1 MNINLFT
8 RRDFS
13 VRMAA
18 FCSGL
23 GIAGLALTPEGIA
36 RTVRQAAGASSDS
49 EISHSAE
56 SIHQEVIFK
65 ARRNRVYE
73 ALTDPTQFDKVVKLS
88 AAVQSNMMLGNK
100 PTEISRGVG
109 GAFRLFGG
117 YITGLQIE
125 LIPNERIIQ
134 AWRSASWGAGL
145 YSIASFDLKEQ
156 GSETK
161 LLFDHRGF
169 PKGAAGSLLE
179 GWNGNYWEPMR
190 KVLA

>member
-1 MNINLFT
+1 MDLKVFT

-18 FCSGL
+18 FMSGL
-23 GIAGLALTPEGIA
+23 GITPLAFSSVTSDKS
-36 RTVRQAAGASSDS
+36 TNQAASPAAG
-49 EISHSAE
+49 EITHTGE
-56 SIHQEVIFK
+56 SIHQEVVFK

-73 ALTDPTQFDKVVKLS
+73 ALTDNSQFDKVVKLS
-88 AAVQSNMMLGNK
+88 AAVQSNMLPDNK
-100 PTEISRGVG
+100 PTTISPEVG
-109 GAFRLFGG
+109 GAFSLFGG
-117 YITGLQIE
+117 FVTGRHIE
-125 LIPNERIIQ
+125 LVPNERIIQ

-145 YSIASFDLKEQ
+145 YSIVSFDLIEQ

-169 PKGAAGSLLE
+169 PNGDAASLLK
-179 GWNGNYWEPMR
+179 GWNGNYWEPLR